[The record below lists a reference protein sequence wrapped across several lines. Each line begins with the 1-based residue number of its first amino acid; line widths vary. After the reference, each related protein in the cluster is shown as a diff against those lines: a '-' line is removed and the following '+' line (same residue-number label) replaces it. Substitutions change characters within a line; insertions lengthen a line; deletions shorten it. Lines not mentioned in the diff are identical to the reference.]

1 MAHCRYKEVNSGRQA
16 ASLPTIMELCI
27 RAARANVR
35 DTRDYAAEDA
45 IVDRCR
51 KQDFE
56 AFGKL
61 VDAYQNRVFGFVKRM
76 VLSSEEAAD
85 VTQEV
90 FIKAFQNFSRFDGRC
105 SVRTW
110 LFRIAYNLCV
120 DRSRKNVRSL
130 SEVALVDPS
139 EGEEID
145 VADSRWQPEQLV
157 MDNELMTVIE
167 TGIASMSEKLR
178 SVLILHDQ
186 EDMAYEEI
194 AQMLDV
200 PIGTVKSRLFLAR
213 AHLQEVLK
221 RYTEIGV

>member
-1 MAHCRYKEVNSGRQA
+1 MARLRIRLLNIERLS

-27 RAARANVR
+27 GVARVR
-35 DTRDYAAEDA
+35 VREIRDQASEQAL
-45 IVDRCR
+45 VDRCR

-61 VDAYQNRVFGFVKRM
+61 VDAYQNRVFGFVRRM
-76 VLSSEEAAD
+76 LPNAEEASD

-90 FIKAFQNFSRFDGRC
+90 FIKAFQNFARFDGRS

-120 DRSRKNVRSL
+120 DRSRKNDRSL
-130 SEVALVDPS
+130 SEVGLVDS
-139 EGEEID
+139 SDGEEFD
-145 VADSRWQPEQLV
+145 VADSRWQPDQL
-157 MDNELMTVIE
+157 MIDSELMTVIE
-167 TGIASMSEKLR
+167 SGIASMSEKLR

-186 EDMAYEEI
+186 EDMTYEEV

-213 AHLQEVLK
+213 AHLQDVLK
-221 RYTEIGV
+221 RYTEVGV